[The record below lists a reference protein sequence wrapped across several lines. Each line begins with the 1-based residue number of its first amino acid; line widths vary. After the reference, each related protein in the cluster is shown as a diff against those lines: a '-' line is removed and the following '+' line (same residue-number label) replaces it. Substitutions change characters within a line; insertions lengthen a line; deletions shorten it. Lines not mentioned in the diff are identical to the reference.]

1 MQIAVYGKGGI
12 GKSTMSANLSAA
24 LAACGSKVLQIGC
37 DPKHDSTR
45 LLHHG
50 RKVVTILDYLLNT
63 PEDEQKLDD
72 VLMTGFLDTGCVEA
86 GGPRPGMGCA
96 GRGILTAFDF
106 LNQFHAMEHYD
117 QIVYDVLGDVVC
129 GGFAVPVRRQYA
141 NAVFLV
147 TSGES
152 MAIYAAN
159 NILCGIK
166 NLNPNGSQIA
176 GLAASTQKKLKNAGY
191 NVPEVGNYTGKTLT
205 TTKIVVSKKGQG
217 EDLKEYFIV

>member
-1 MQIAVYGKGGI
+1 
-12 GKSTMSANLSAA
+12 
-24 LAACGSKVLQIGC
+24 
-37 DPKHDSTR
+37 
-45 LLHHG
+45 
-50 RKVVTILDYLLNT
+50 
-63 PEDEQKLDD
+63 
-72 VLMTGFLDTGCVEA
+72 MTGFLDTGCVEA

-176 GLAASTQKKLKNAGY
+176 GIIYNSRGVGDESKRVEDFAQAVHLPILARIPRSSSFSSNL
-191 NVPEVGNYTGKTLT
+191 
-205 TTKIVVSKKGQG
+205 QG
-217 EDLKEYFIV
+217 SF